1 MENTQLFIPKN
12 IKVGYQKR
20 EDTYTKKLAYV
31 IYYDAKNV
39 LRKQTSWD
47 GWRDKKIAPND
58 FENVPTEGFV
68 LNKRVGGYSSG
79 WNHRNTYCRVYDPRG
94 FEFEISIENLLF
106 ILQESSSIKG
116 KGLEGQ
122 FVYSWD
128 GKELV
133 LLPVDCDEYKK
144 CTNFTKLQENKVSTK
159 DLIVGATYL
168 TKKEDNLIFIGR
180 FNTYKLDYIK
190 KRKDWRYD
198 NNSND
203 KYDQHIVESKSFV
216 FYNIKN
222 KQFELLSGITT
233 LSNCSNEIP
242 VDNYAELMDKYDKL
256 ILSSKPIGFEVK
268 EVTNLKTFGDIELK
282 KAYDWGDA
290 TNDKYFVK
298 LSEDCYIK
306 INFRQERYSAQK
318 LTWHRSYI
326 YKFEN
331 GVFVKRNNYYDNRG
345 TEYKQNDVLNIQLY
359 EVKVKLANNK
369 SINLDK
375 Y

>member
-1 MENTQLFIPKN
+1 MENTQLFIPKK

-20 EDTYTKKLAYV
+20 DDTYTKKLAYV

-39 LRKQTSWD
+39 LRKQASWD
-47 GWRDKKIAPND
+47 GWRDKKIAPSD
-58 FENVPTEGFV
+58 FENVPMDGFV
-68 LNKRVGGYSSG
+68 LNRRVGGHSSG
-79 WNHRNTYCRVYDPRG
+79 WNHRNTYCRVFDPRG

-106 ILQESSSIKG
+106 VLQESSSIKG
-116 KGLEGQ
+116 KGLEGK

-144 CTNFTKLQENKVSTK
+144 CTNFTNLQDNKVSTK
-159 DLIVGATYL
+159 ELIVGATYL

-198 NNSND
+198 DNNN

-242 VDNYAELMDKYDKL
+242 VENYAELMDKYDRL
-256 ILSSKPIGFEVK
+256 TLSSKPIEFEVK
-268 EVTNLKTFGDIELK
+268 EVTNFKTFGDIELK
-282 KAYDWGDA
+282 KDYEWGDA
-290 TNDKYFVK
+290 ENKKYFTK
-298 LSEDCYIK
+298 ISDGCYAK

-331 GVFVKRNNYYDNRG
+331 GVFVKRNNYHDNTN